1 MYLEQIQ
8 LNYFRNYIEEE
19 IHFNSNKII
28 ILGENAQGKSNL
40 LEAIQLLSTL
50 KSYRTSK
57 EQDLVY
63 QERLYGEIK
72 AKITKQYGNYQLGI
86 KIPFKGRKEIT
97 VNLEKKTRQLDFL
110 GIVNTVSFSSL
121 DLDLVRGTPEYR
133 RNWID
138 NLLAQLEPI
147 YVYILKQYQ
156 QVLKQRNA
164 LLKQLKKEGL
174 THYDNLSDLCKLQ
187 LNIWDD
193 KLIETAC
200 RVMRRR
206 KRVLEKIEP
215 VGKFWHQQISN
226 YQEQLKINY
235 LPNIPYERD
244 NLDEIKIRI
253 QSEIEQKR
261 QVELIMGTTLVGP
274 HRDDIQLIINQ
285 NPSKNY
291 GSQGQQRTLVLALKL
306 AELQLIEEVIG
317 EPPLLLL
324 DDVMAELDLK
334 RQQQLLESLGNRFQT
349 FITTT
354 HLNHFDEKL
363 LQEAQIFE
371 VKRGKLTF
379 LAYS

>member
-1 MYLEQIQ
+1 MYLEQIK

-40 LEAIQLLSTL
+40 LEAVQLLSTL

-57 EQDLVY
+57 DQDLVY
-63 QERLYGEIK
+63 QDRLYGEITSNVNK
-72 AKITKQYGNYQLGI
+72 KYGDYHLGI
-86 KIPFKGRKEIT
+86 KIPFKGRKEIK
-97 VNLEKKTRQLDFL
+97 VNHEKKNRQLDFL

-133 RNWID
+133 RGWVD
-138 NLLAQLEPI
+138 NLLIQLEPI
-147 YVYILKQYQ
+147 YVYVLKQYQ

-164 LLKQLKKEGL
+164 LLKQLKKQGNNN
-174 THYDNLSDLCKLQ
+174 YNNLPDIAKLQ

-193 KLIETAC
+193 KLLDTAC

-206 KRVLEKIEP
+206 KRVLEKLEP
-215 VGKFWHQQISN
+215 LGKFWHQQISD
-226 YQEQLKINY
+226 YQEYLKINY
-235 LPNIPYERD
+235 LPNVQYEKD
-244 NLDEIKIRI
+244 DIEDIKILI
-253 QSEIEQKR
+253 KAEIEQKR
-261 QVELIMGTTLVGP
+261 QGELIMGTTLVGP
-274 HRDDIQLIINQ
+274 HRDDIQLIINEI
-285 NPSKNY
+285 PIKNY

-306 AELQLIEEVIG
+306 AELQLIEEVMG

-334 RQQQLLESLGNRFQT
+334 RQKQLLDSLGNRFQT
-349 FITTT
+349 IITTT
-354 HLNHFDEKL
+354 HLNHFEDKL

-371 VKRGKLTF
+371 VKKGKLF
-379 LAYS
+379 GFKL